1 MNNILIIF
9 NVLVSMMALLLY
21 MMEVKEAKIRREK
34 VRRARTKTK
43 VLPTKRVNTNKYD
56 LVVKDSVEKVVLGSP
71 KEENPKEESIREA
84 INRVSMKDNVISTMR
99 KPLTINQMTKL
110 IEANADRLTKSQY
123 YTLQV
128 AYGLIDVPFEV
139 NLKDSLQWVC
149 EQLGL
154 ISVVEDESYLRLDYA
169 FDNKQA
175 CNL

>member
-71 KEENPKEESIREA
+71 KEESIREA
-84 INRVSMKDNVISTMR
+84 INRVSKKDNVISTMR
-99 KPLTINQMTKL
+99 KPLTINQMSKL

>member
-43 VLPTKRVNTNKYD
+43 VLPTKKVNTNKYD
-56 LVVKDSVEKVVLGSP
+56 LVVKDSVEQVVLGS
-71 KEENPKEESIREA
+71 PKEESIREA
-84 INRVSMKDNVISTMR
+84 INRIPKKDNVISTMR
-99 KPLTINQMTKL
+99 KPLTINQMSQL

>member
-71 KEENPKEESIREA
+71 KEESIREA
-84 INRVSMKDNVISTMR
+84 INRVPKKDNVISTMR
-99 KPLTINQMTKL
+99 KPLTINQMSKL

-128 AYGLIDVPFEV
+128 AYGFIDVPFEV

>member
-43 VLPTKRVNTNKYD
+43 VLPTKKVNTNKYD

-71 KEENPKEESIREA
+71 KEESIREA
-84 INRVSMKDNVISTMR
+84 INRVPVKDNVISTMR
-99 KPLTINQMTKL
+99 KPLTMNQMVKL

>member
-43 VLPTKRVNTNKYD
+43 VLPIKKVNTNKYD
-56 LVVKDSVEKVVLGSP
+56 LIVKDSVEKVVLGSP
-71 KEENPKEESIREA
+71 KEESIREA
-84 INRVSMKDNVISTMR
+84 INRVPKKDNVISTMR
-99 KPLTINQMTKL
+99 KPLTINQMSKL

>member
-1 MNNILIIF
+1 MNNVLIIF

-21 MMEVKEAKIRREK
+21 MMEVKEARIRREK

-43 VLPTKRVNTNKYD
+43 VLPKKRVNTNKYD
-56 LVVKDSVEKVVLGSP
+56 LVVKDSVEKVVLGS
-71 KEENPKEESIREA
+71 PKEESIREA

-99 KPLTINQMTKL
+99 KPLTMNQMVRL

-154 ISVVEDESYLRLDYA
+154 VSIIEDESYLRLDYA

>member
-1 MNNILIIF
+1 MNNALIIF

-21 MMEVKEAKIRREK
+21 MMEVKEARIRREK

-43 VLPTKRVNTNKYD
+43 VLPKKRVNTNKYD
-56 LVVKDSVEKVVLGSP
+56 LVVKDSVEKVVLGS
-71 KEENPKEESIREA
+71 PKEESIREA

-99 KPLTINQMTKL
+99 KPLTMNQMVKL

-154 ISVVEDESYLRLDYA
+154 ISVVEDESYLKLDYA
-169 FDNKQA
+169 FDNKQVV

>member
-43 VLPTKRVNTNKYD
+43 VLPTKKVNTNKYD
-56 LVVKDSVEKVVLGSP
+56 LVVKDSVEKVVLGS
-71 KEENPKEESIREA
+71 PKEESIREA

-99 KPLTINQMTKL
+99 KPLTMNQMVRL

-169 FDNKQA
+169 FDNKQVV

>member
-43 VLPTKRVNTNKYD
+43 VLPTKKVNTNKYD

-71 KEENPKEESIREA
+71 KEESIREA
-84 INRVSMKDNVISTMR
+84 INRVPVKDNVISTMR
-99 KPLTINQMTKL
+99 KPLTINQMSKL

-154 ISVVEDESYLRLDYA
+154 ISVVEDESYLKLDYA
-169 FDNKQA
+169 FDNKQVV

>member
-1 MNNILIIF
+1 MNNALIIF

-21 MMEVKEAKIRREK
+21 MMEVKEARIRREK

-43 VLPTKRVNTNKYD
+43 VLPKKRVNTNKYD
-56 LVVKDSVEKVVLGSP
+56 LVVKDSVEKVVLGS
-71 KEENPKEESIREA
+71 PKEESIREA

-99 KPLTINQMTKL
+99 KPLTMNQMVRL

-154 ISVVEDESYLRLDYA
+154 ISVVEDESYLKLDYA
-169 FDNKQA
+169 FDNKQVV

>member
-71 KEENPKEESIREA
+71 KEESIREA
-84 INRVSMKDNVISTMR
+84 INRVSMKDNVISTMK
-99 KPLTINQMTKL
+99 KPLTINQMVKL

>member
-71 KEENPKEESIREA
+71 KEESIREA
-84 INRVSMKDNVISTMR
+84 INRVPMKDNVISTMR
-99 KPLTINQMTKL
+99 KPLTMNQMVKL

>member
-1 MNNILIIF
+1 MNNALIIF

-43 VLPTKRVNTNKYD
+43 VLPKKRVNTNKYD

-71 KEENPKEESIREA
+71 KEESIREA
-84 INRVSMKDNVISTMR
+84 INRVPVKDNVISTMK
-99 KPLTINQMTKL
+99 KPLTINQMSKL

-169 FDNKQA
+169 FDNKQVV

>member
-71 KEENPKEESIREA
+71 KEESIREA

-99 KPLTINQMTKL
+99 KPLTINQMSQL

>member
-1 MNNILIIF
+1 MNNALIIF

-43 VLPTKRVNTNKYD
+43 VLPKKRVNTNKYD

-71 KEENPKEESIREA
+71 KEESIREA
-84 INRVSMKDNVISTMR
+84 INRVSMKDNVISTMK
-99 KPLTINQMTKL
+99 KPLTINQMVKL

-169 FDNKQA
+169 FDNKQVV

>member
-71 KEENPKEESIREA
+71 KEESIREA
-84 INRVSMKDNVISTMR
+84 INRVPKKDNVISTMR
-99 KPLTINQMTKL
+99 KPLTINQMSKL

-154 ISVVEDESYLRLDYA
+154 ISVVEDESYLKLDYA

>member
-34 VRRARTKTK
+34 VRRARAKTK

-71 KEENPKEESIREA
+71 KEESIKEA

-99 KPLTINQMTKL
+99 KPLTINQMSKL

>member
-43 VLPTKRVNTNKYD
+43 VLPTKKVNTNKYD

-71 KEENPKEESIREA
+71 KEESISIREA
-84 INRVSMKDNVISTMR
+84 INRVPVKDNVISTTR
-99 KPLTINQMTKL
+99 KPLTMNQMVKL

-154 ISVVEDESYLRLDYA
+154 ISVVEDESYLKLDYA
-169 FDNKQA
+169 FDNKQVV

>member
-43 VLPTKRVNTNKYD
+43 VLPTKKVNTNKYD
-56 LVVKDSVEKVVLGSP
+56 LGVKDSVEKVVLGSP
-71 KEENPKEESIREA
+71 KEESIREA
-84 INRVSMKDNVISTMR
+84 VNRVPKKDNVISTMR
-99 KPLTINQMTKL
+99 KPLTINQMSKL

>member
-34 VRRARTKTK
+34 VRRARAKTK
-43 VLPTKRVNTNKYD
+43 VLSTKRVNTNKYD

-71 KEENPKEESIREA
+71 KEESIREA
-84 INRVSMKDNVISTMR
+84 INRVPKKDNVISTMR
-99 KPLTINQMTKL
+99 KPLTINQMSKL

>member
-34 VRRARTKTK
+34 VRRARAKTK
-43 VLPTKRVNTNKYD
+43 VLPTKKVNTNKYD
-56 LVVKDSVEKVVLGSP
+56 LVVKDSLEKVVLGS
-71 KEENPKEESIREA
+71 PKEESIREA
-84 INRVSMKDNVISTMR
+84 INRVPKKDNVISTMR
-99 KPLTINQMTKL
+99 KPLTINQMSKL

>member
-21 MMEVKEAKIRREK
+21 MMEVKEARIRREK

-43 VLPTKRVNTNKYD
+43 VLPKKRVNTNKYD
-56 LVVKDSVEKVVLGSP
+56 LVVKDSVEKVVLGS
-71 KEENPKEESIREA
+71 PKEESIREA

-99 KPLTINQMTKL
+99 KPLTMNQMVRL

>member
-43 VLPTKRVNTNKYD
+43 VLPTKKVNTNKYD

-71 KEENPKEESIREA
+71 KEESIREA
-84 INRVSMKDNVISTMR
+84 INRVPKKDNVISTMR
-99 KPLTINQMTKL
+99 KPLTINQMSKL

-154 ISVVEDESYLRLDYA
+154 ISVVEDESYLKLGDA

>member
-1 MNNILIIF
+1 MNNALIIF

-43 VLPTKRVNTNKYD
+43 VLPKKRVNTNKYD
-56 LVVKDSVEKVVLGSP
+56 LVVKDSVEKVVLGS
-71 KEENPKEESIREA
+71 PKEESIREA

-99 KPLTINQMTKL
+99 KPLTINQMSKL

>member
-1 MNNILIIF
+1 MNNALIIF

-21 MMEVKEAKIRREK
+21 MMEVKEARIRREK

-43 VLPTKRVNTNKYD
+43 VLPKKRVNTNKYD
-56 LVVKDSVEKVVLGSP
+56 LVVKDSVEKVVLGS
-71 KEENPKEESIREA
+71 PKEESIREA

-99 KPLTINQMTKL
+99 KPLTINQMVKL

-169 FDNKQA
+169 FDNKQVV

>member
-71 KEENPKEESIREA
+71 KEESIREA
-84 INRVSMKDNVISTMR
+84 INRVPKKDNVISTMR
-99 KPLTINQMTKL
+99 KPLTINQMSKL

-169 FDNKQA
+169 FDNKQVV

>member
-1 MNNILIIF
+1 MNNALIIF

-21 MMEVKEAKIRREK
+21 MMEVKEARIRREK

-43 VLPTKRVNTNKYD
+43 VLPKKRVNTNKYD

-71 KEENPKEESIREA
+71 KEESIREA
-84 INRVSMKDNVISTMR
+84 VNRVPKKDNVISTMR
-99 KPLTINQMTKL
+99 KPLTINQMSKL

-154 ISVVEDESYLRLDYA
+154 VSIIEDESYLRLDYA

>member
-43 VLPTKRVNTNKYD
+43 VLPTKKVNTNKYD

-71 KEENPKEESIREA
+71 KEESIREA
-84 INRVSMKDNVISTMR
+84 ITRVPKKDNVISTMR
-99 KPLTINQMTKL
+99 KPLTINQMSKL

>member
-1 MNNILIIF
+1 MNNALIIF

-43 VLPTKRVNTNKYD
+43 VLPKKRVNTNKYD

-71 KEENPKEESIREA
+71 KEESIREA
-84 INRVSMKDNVISTMR
+84 INRVPKKDNVISTMR
-99 KPLTINQMTKL
+99 KPLTINQMSKL

-169 FDNKQA
+169 FDNKQVV

>member
-1 MNNILIIF
+1 MNNALIIF

-43 VLPTKRVNTNKYD
+43 VLPKKRVNTNKYD
-56 LVVKDSVEKVVLGSP
+56 LVVKDSVEKVVLGS
-71 KEENPKEESIREA
+71 PKEESIREA

-99 KPLTINQMTKL
+99 KPLTMNQMVRL

-154 ISVVEDESYLRLDYA
+154 VSIIEDESYLRLDYA

>member
-43 VLPTKRVNTNKYD
+43 VLPTKKVNTNKYD

-71 KEENPKEESIREA
+71 KEESIREA
-84 INRVSMKDNVISTMR
+84 VNRVPKKDNVISTMR
-99 KPLTINQMTKL
+99 KPLTMNQMVKL

>member
-43 VLPTKRVNTNKYD
+43 VLPTKKVNTNKYD

-71 KEENPKEESIREA
+71 KEESIREA
-84 INRVSMKDNVISTMR
+84 INRIPKKDNVISTMR
-99 KPLTINQMTKL
+99 KPLTINQMSQL

>member
-1 MNNILIIF
+1 MNNALIIF

-21 MMEVKEAKIRREK
+21 MMEVKEARIRREK

-43 VLPTKRVNTNKYD
+43 VLPKKRVNTNKYD
-56 LVVKDSVEKVVLGSP
+56 LVVKDSVEKVVLGS
-71 KEENPKEESIREA
+71 PKEESIREA

-99 KPLTINQMTKL
+99 KPLTMNQMVRL

-154 ISVVEDESYLRLDYA
+154 VSIIEDESYLRLDYA

>member
-43 VLPTKRVNTNKYD
+43 VLPTKKVNTNKYD

-71 KEENPKEESIREA
+71 KEESIREA
-84 INRVSMKDNVISTMR
+84 INIVPKKDNVISTMR
-99 KPLTINQMTKL
+99 KPLTINQMSKL

>member
-43 VLPTKRVNTNKYD
+43 VLPTKKVNTNKYD
-56 LVVKDSVEKVVLGSP
+56 LVVKDSVEKVVLGS
-71 KEENPKEESIREA
+71 PKEESIREA

-99 KPLTINQMTKL
+99 KPLTINQMSKL

-154 ISVVEDESYLRLDYA
+154 VSIIEDESYLRLDYA

>member
-71 KEENPKEESIREA
+71 KEESIREA

-99 KPLTINQMTKL
+99 KPLTINQMSKL

-154 ISVVEDESYLRLDYA
+154 ISIVEDESYLRLDYA

>member
-34 VRRARTKTK
+34 VRRARAKTK

-71 KEENPKEESIREA
+71 KEESIREA

-99 KPLTINQMTKL
+99 KPLTMNQMVKL

>member
-43 VLPTKRVNTNKYD
+43 VLPKKRVNTNKYD

-71 KEENPKEESIREA
+71 KEESIREA
-84 INRVSMKDNVISTMR
+84 INRVPKKDNVISTMR
-99 KPLTINQMTKL
+99 KPLTINQMSKL

-154 ISVVEDESYLRLDYA
+154 ISVVEDESYLKLDYA
-169 FDNKQA
+169 FDNKQVV

>member
-1 MNNILIIF
+1 MNNALIIF

-43 VLPTKRVNTNKYD
+43 VLPKKRVNTNKYD
-56 LVVKDSVEKVVLGSP
+56 LVVKDSVEKVVLGS
-71 KEENPKEESIREA
+71 PKEESIREA

-99 KPLTINQMTKL
+99 KPLTINQMSKL

-169 FDNKQA
+169 FDNKQVV

>member
-34 VRRARTKTK
+34 VRRARAKTK

-71 KEENPKEESIREA
+71 KEESIREA
-84 INRVSMKDNVISTMR
+84 INRVPKKDNVISTMR
-99 KPLTINQMTKL
+99 KPLTINQMSKL

-154 ISVVEDESYLRLDYA
+154 ISVVEDESYLKLDYA